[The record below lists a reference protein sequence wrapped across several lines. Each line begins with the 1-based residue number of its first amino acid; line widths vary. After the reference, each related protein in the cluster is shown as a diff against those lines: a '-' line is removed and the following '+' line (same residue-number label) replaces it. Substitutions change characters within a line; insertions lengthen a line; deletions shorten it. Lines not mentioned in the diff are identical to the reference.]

1 MRTPFFALMTATSV
15 FAVTAAGATGYTLT
29 LTQPSSVPVPS
40 VKSITVTSQ
49 AQCADAL
56 NISYT
61 ATNGVISGATV
72 TDSAATPS
80 TDCIAMTVPS
90 INISDSGSQTTGT
103 VTGSRSYNSGTH
115 TLAWNFNLSG
125 SSFDLVTSSGT
136 VTSTVALS

>member
-72 TDSAATPS
+72 TDSAVTPS
-80 TDCIAMTVPS
+80 TGCVAMIGAS
-90 INISDSGSQTTGT
+90 LAISDGT
-103 VTGSRSYNSGTH
+103 ITRSSFGTQNLDVPNH
-115 TLAWNFNLSG
+115 TLNWTFAFAPT
-125 SSFDLVTSSGT
+125 FDLGAATGA
-136 VTSTVALS
+136 VTSTLSLSNS